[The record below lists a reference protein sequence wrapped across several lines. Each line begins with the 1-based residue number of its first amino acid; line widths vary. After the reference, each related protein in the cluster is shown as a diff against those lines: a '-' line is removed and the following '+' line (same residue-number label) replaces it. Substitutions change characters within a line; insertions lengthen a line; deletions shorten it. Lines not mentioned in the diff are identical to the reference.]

1 MATKACWVC
10 RENASGRGRKG
21 TCSACHAR
29 LYKRFGRQWEPI
41 CRQVIESGDREKIL
55 AQTPGRRAPRVS
67 VVLPCDPAP
76 NANEATEL
84 SPRGQALQEAR
95 RNAARRVI
103 PIVVRS
109 GNTEVVYYFEP
120 YVDRD
125 GSIQV
130 RLYDYHQEKSL

>member
-10 RENASGRGRKG
+10 RKKAAGRGRKG
-21 TCSACHAR
+21 ACPACHAR
-29 LYKRFGRQWEPI
+29 LYKRFGRQWELI
-41 CRQVIESGDREKIL
+41 CRQVIANGDREKIL

-67 VVLPCDPAP
+67 VVLPNDPP
-76 NANEATEL
+76 SDGNEATEL

-103 PIVVRS
+103 PIVVRK

-120 YVDRD
+120 YVDQD

-130 RLYDYHQEKSL
+130 RLYDYHQETSL

>member
-10 RENASGRGRKG
+10 REKAAGRGRKG
-21 TCSACHAR
+21 TCPACHAR

-41 CRQVIESGDREKIL
+41 CRQVIANGDREKIL
-55 AQTPGRRAPRVS
+55 AQTPGRRAPSVN
-67 VVLPCDPAP
+67 VVLPIAPHPAQS
-76 NANEATEL
+76 EAVEL

-95 RNAARRVI
+95 KDAARRVI
-103 PIVVRS
+103 PIVVRK
-109 GNTEVVYYFEP
+109 GNAEVIYYFEP

-130 RLYDYHQEKSL
+130 RLFDCHQETSL